1 MKYNYERKKYR
12 TSRKDTLER
21 INGTNVSRYLATGML
36 PKKTEVMEVAGN
48 HKAFIVPLPAEEG
61 GHVLHPDA
69 PRKRAS
75 APLAAGAQAV
85 ADEPA
90 VAAASS
96 NGTEI
101 QGSSSNGAPYSNGTS
116 NGTVTTFE
124 V

>member
-1 MKYNYERKKYR
+1 MNVKNTEHRGR
-12 TSRKDTLER
+12 TRCRLER
-21 INGTNVSRYLATGML
+21 INGRNVSRYLATGML

-48 HKAFIVPLPAEEG
+48 HKAYIVPLPAEEG